1 MTDRAV
7 TAESVVV
14 ASGAQ
19 VSTNVEDET
28 VILDVDG
35 GVYYGLDP
43 VGARIWSLLQEPRT
57 VAEIRDVLLDE
68 YDVEPEPC
76 EEAVQALVA
85 DLMRHGLVEVGGV
98 SAR

>member
-43 VGARIWSLLQEPRT
+43 VGARIWSLLQEPRA
-57 VAEIRDVLLDE
+57 VREICDVIASE
-68 YDVEPEPC
+68 YDVGRERC
-76 EEAVQALVA
+76 ENDTLALLG
-85 DLMRHGLVEVGGV
+85 DLAQQGLIEV
-98 SAR
+98 R